1 MENIKNFSIFIFEDD
16 KIQATAL
23 KNYINEYSQDMHPVI
38 AVSTK
43 EAISILSKEP
53 YFRAYFL
60 DISTDPDAENTDG
73 LKIAEYIRHKTKNNA
88 PIIFTT
94 AFPKHIY
101 HAVNDIRCT
110 AYLLKPY
117 TKEQLFRQLDNIL
130 GTERDFTIKTIDNIR
145 IKLNFDDVFYFES
158 HGRYIIAHTL
168 HGEFMTRQY
177 RLKQILEL
185 FPAYFEQC
193 HKSYIVNTRY
203 IELID
208 PYAHLISLKKTKDK
222 VPCNRNYR
230 YIK

>member
-1 MENIKNFSIFIFEDD
+1 MEDIKNFSIFIFEDD

-38 AVSTK
+38 AASTK
-43 EAISILSKEP
+43 EAISI
-53 YFRAYFL
+53 L

-73 LKIAEYIRHKTKNNA
+73 LKIAEYIRHKTKNIA

-101 HAVNDIRCT
+101 HAVNDIHCT

-158 HGRYIIAHTL
+158 HGRYITAHTL

>member
-1 MENIKNFSIFIFEDD
+1 MEDIKNFSVFIFEDD

-23 KNYINEYSQDMHPVI
+23 KNYINEYSQDMRPVI
-38 AVSTK
+38 ASSTK

-101 HAVNDIRCT
+101 HAVNDIHCT
-110 AYLLKPY
+110 SYLLKPY

>member
-1 MENIKNFSIFIFEDD
+1 MEDIKNFSIFIFEDD

-38 AVSTK
+38 AASTK

-73 LKIAEYIRHKTKNNA
+73 LKIAEYIRHKTKNIA

-101 HAVNDIRCT
+101 HAVNDIHCT
-110 AYLLKPY
+110 AYLLKSY

-158 HGRYIIAHTL
+158 HGRYITAHTL

>member
-1 MENIKNFSIFIFEDD
+1 MEDIKNFSIFIFEDD

-38 AVSTK
+38 AASTK

-60 DISTDPDAENTDG
+60 DISTNPDAENTDG

-101 HAVNDIRCT
+101 HAVNDIHCT

-117 TKEQLFRQLDNIL
+117 TKEQLFRQL
-130 GTERDFTIKTIDNIR
+130 DNIR

>member
-38 AVSTK
+38 TASTK

-101 HAVNDIRCT
+101 HAVKDIHCT

>member
-1 MENIKNFSIFIFEDD
+1 MEDIKNFSIFIFEDD

-38 AVSTK
+38 AASTK

-60 DISTDPDAENTDG
+60 DISTNPDAENTDG

-101 HAVNDIRCT
+101 HAVNDINCT

>member
-38 AVSTK
+38 AASTK

-60 DISTDPDAENTDG
+60 DISTNPDAENTDG

-101 HAVNDIRCT
+101 HAVNDIHCT

-117 TKEQLFRQLDNIL
+117 TKEQLFRQL
-130 GTERDFTIKTIDNIR
+130 DNIR

>member
-38 AVSTK
+38 TASTK

-101 HAVNDIRCT
+101 HAVNDIHCT
-110 AYLLKPY
+110 TYLLKPY

>member
-1 MENIKNFSIFIFEDD
+1 MEDIKNFSIFIFEDD

-38 AVSTK
+38 AASTK

-60 DISTDPDAENTDG
+60 DISTNPDAENTDG

-101 HAVNDIRCT
+101 HAVNDIHCT

-158 HGRYIIAHTL
+158 HGRYITAHTL

-203 IELID
+203 IYLID

>member
-1 MENIKNFSIFIFEDD
+1 MEDIKNFSIFIFEYD

-38 AVSTK
+38 AASTK

-60 DISTDPDAENTDG
+60 DISTNPDAENTDD

-101 HAVNDIRCT
+101 HAVNDINCT

>member
-1 MENIKNFSIFIFEDD
+1 MEDIKNFSIFIFEDD

-38 AVSTK
+38 AASTK

-60 DISTDPDAENTDG
+60 DISTNPDAENTDG

-101 HAVNDIRCT
+101 NAVNDIHCT

-158 HGRYIIAHTL
+158 HGRYITAHTL

>member
-1 MENIKNFSIFIFEDD
+1 MEDIKNFSIFIFEDD

-23 KNYINEYSQDMHPVI
+23 KKYINEYSHDMHPVV
-38 AVSTK
+38 ADNTK
-43 EAISILSKEP
+43 EAISILSEES

-88 PIIFTT
+88 QIIFTT
-94 AFPKHIY
+94 AFPGHIY
-101 HAVNDIRCT
+101 HAVNDIHCM

-117 TKEQLFRQLDNIL
+117 TKEQLFRQLDNIF

-145 IKLNFDDVFYFES
+145 IKLNFDDIFYFES

-177 RLKQILEL
+177 RLKQIIEL

-203 IELID
+203 IELVD
-208 PYAHLISLKKTKDK
+208 THNHLIILKKTKDK

-230 YIK
+230 YIE

>member
-1 MENIKNFSIFIFEDD
+1 MEDIKNFSIFIFEDD

-38 AVSTK
+38 AASTK

-60 DISTDPDAENTDG
+60 DISTNPDAENTDG

-101 HAVNDIRCT
+101 HAFNDIHCT

-130 GTERDFTIKTIDNIR
+130 GTERYFTIKTIDNIR

>member
-1 MENIKNFSIFIFEDD
+1 MEDIKNFSIFIFEDD

-38 AVSTK
+38 AASTK

-60 DISTDPDAENTDG
+60 DISTNPDAENTDG

-101 HAVNDIRCT
+101 HAVNDIHCT
-110 AYLLKPY
+110 TYLLKPY

>member
-23 KNYINEYSQDMHPVI
+23 KNYIN
-38 AVSTK
+38 

-101 HAVNDIRCT
+101 HAVNDIHCT

-130 GTERDFTIKTIDNIR
+130 GTERDFTIK
-145 IKLNFDDVFYFES
+145 LNDIYERVKGFGF
-158 HGRYIIAHTL
+158 
-168 HGEFMTRQY
+168 
-177 RLKQILEL
+177 L
-185 FPAYFEQC
+185 FI

>member
-1 MENIKNFSIFIFEDD
+1 MEDIKNFSIFIFEDD

-38 AVSTK
+38 AASTK

-60 DISTDPDAENTDG
+60 DISTNPDAENTDG

-101 HAVNDIRCT
+101 HAVNDIHCT
-110 AYLLKPY
+110 VYLLKPY

>member
-1 MENIKNFSIFIFEDD
+1 MEDIKNFSIFIFEDD

-38 AVSTK
+38 AASTK

-60 DISTDPDAENTDG
+60 DISTNPDAENTDG

-101 HAVNDIRCT
+101 HAVNDIHCT
-110 AYLLKPY
+110 GYLLKPY

>member
-1 MENIKNFSIFIFEDD
+1 MEDIKNFSIFIFEDD

-38 AVSTK
+38 AASTK

-60 DISTDPDAENTDG
+60 DISTNPDAENTDG

-101 HAVNDIRCT
+101 HAVIDIHCT

>member
-1 MENIKNFSIFIFEDD
+1 MEDIKNFSIFIFEDD

-101 HAVNDIRCT
+101 HAVNDIH
-110 AYLLKPY
+110 L
-117 TKEQLFRQLDNIL
+117 
-130 GTERDFTIKTIDNIR
+130 
-145 IKLNFDDVFYFES
+145 S
-158 HGRYIIAHTL
+158 
-168 HGEFMTRQY
+168 
-177 RLKQILEL
+177 
-185 FPAYFEQC
+185 
-193 HKSYIVNTRY
+193 
-203 IELID
+203 LI
-208 PYAHLISLKKTKDK
+208 HI
-222 VPCNRNYR
+222 
-230 YIK
+230 

>member
-38 AVSTK
+38 TASTK

-101 HAVNDIRCT
+101 HAVNDIHCT

-117 TKEQLFRQLDNIL
+117 TKEQLFRQL
-130 GTERDFTIKTIDNIR
+130 DNIR

>member
-1 MENIKNFSIFIFEDD
+1 MSFLSD
-16 KIQATAL
+16 
-23 KNYINEYSQDMHPVI
+23 
-38 AVSTK
+38 
-43 EAISILSKEP
+43 ILLS
-53 YFRAYFL
+53 Y
-60 DISTDPDAENTDG
+60 N
-73 LKIAEYIRHKTKNNA
+73 
-88 PIIFTT
+88 
-94 AFPKHIY
+94 
-101 HAVNDIRCT
+101 HAVNDIHCT

-158 HGRYIIAHTL
+158 HGRYITAHTL

>member
-38 AVSTK
+38 TASTK

-101 HAVNDIRCT
+101 HAVTDIHCT

>member
-1 MENIKNFSIFIFEDD
+1 MEDIKNFSIFIFEDD

-38 AVSTK
+38 AASTK

-60 DISTDPDAENTDG
+60 DISTNPDAENTDG

-101 HAVNDIRCT
+101 HAVNDI
-110 AYLLKPY
+110 PY